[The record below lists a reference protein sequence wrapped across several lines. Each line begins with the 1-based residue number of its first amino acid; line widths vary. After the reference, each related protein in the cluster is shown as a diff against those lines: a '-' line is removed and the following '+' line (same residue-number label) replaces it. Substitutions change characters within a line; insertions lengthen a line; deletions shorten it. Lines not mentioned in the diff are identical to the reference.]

1 MAFFEENNKEEETI
15 QQDNITSDSEEEVQ
29 ELEVNRI
36 KREEYEKLME
46 KAKGS
51 TDSYYDNDNIFVKI
65 VLGLLFVFIVC
76 GVVYY
81 TLLYL
86 RAK

>member
-1 MAFFEENNKEEETI
+1 
-15 QQDNITSDSEEEVQ
+15 
-29 ELEVNRI
+29 
-36 KREEYEKLME
+36 ME

-51 TDSYYDNDNIFVKI
+51 TDSYYDNDNVFVKI

>member
-15 QQDNITSDSEEEVQ
+15 QQDNITSDSEEEVK

-46 KAKGS
+46 KAKGN